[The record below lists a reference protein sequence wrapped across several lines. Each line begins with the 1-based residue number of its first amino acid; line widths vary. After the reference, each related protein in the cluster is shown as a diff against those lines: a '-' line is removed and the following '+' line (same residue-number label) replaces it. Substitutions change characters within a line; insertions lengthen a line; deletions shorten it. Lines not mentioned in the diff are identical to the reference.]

1 MKKCN
6 VLVVGDT
13 NHEAFEPCVQWLKT
27 HIDTTVISDFSQAV
41 SAIRSGGLYPK
52 LIVIAQSRPGQF
64 SAAEVES
71 LYVLSPLTHL
81 VALLGSWCEGET
93 RSGKPWPGVQRI
105 YWHEW
110 ESQIPGMVSR
120 IKSSSETLRTL
131 PRTATRAE
139 ELHVLSNE
147 RPTPSLGLVAIQTEQ
162 FASYEAI
169 STACCLV
176 GHSTV
181 WVHGENWP
189 HMEGVVLGI
198 WDGKSLLGSSERTRL
213 RDFVSRLP
221 NSSVIA
227 MLDFP
232 RSDEVGLAH
241 AMRIDHVISKPF
253 LLEELWD
260 VIKLKSISDSLRE
273 AA

>member
-1 MKKCN
+1 MKTCN

-13 NHEAFEPCVQWLKT
+13 NYEAFEPCVQWLQT
-27 HIDTTVISDFSQAV
+27 HVDTTVISDFSQAA
-41 SAIRSGGLYPK
+41 SAIRSGGLYPN

-64 SAAEVES
+64 SATEVES
-71 LYVLSPLTHL
+71 LFALSPLTHL

-93 RSGKPWPGVQRI
+93 RSGQPWPGIRRI

-110 ESQIPGMVSR
+110 ESQIPGTVSR
-120 IKSSSETLRTL
+120 IKSPSETLGTL

-139 ELHVLSNE
+139 ELHALSNE
-147 RPTPSLGLVAIQTEQ
+147 RLTQSLGLVAIQTEQ
-162 FASYEAI
+162 FVTYEAI
-169 STACCLV
+169 STTCCLV

-181 WVHGENWP
+181 WIHGANWP

-198 WDGKSLLGSSERTRL
+198 WDGRSLGSPEGTRL
-213 RDFVSRLP
+213 RDFVRRLP

-241 AMRIDHVISKPF
+241 AMGIDHVISKPY

-260 VIKLKSISDSLRE
+260 VIKLKSISALLRE